1 MSAVREQARPAWL
14 GRREWVEPLLVALLG
29 LVCIVVLDAF
39 VLDAKAPRG
48 DELIYE
54 LMARH
59 PFAAH
64 TFPFAYRIGPPTLVH
79 LLPFSHEFSWS
90 LLAWLC
96 TGASAGVAYA
106 LMRRFGA
113 ERWLAAGLA
122 LCLATCPPLL
132 AASLRQGRGV
142 DAESV
147 LVMLAGGLAIAA
159 RRPAALGVIVLLGA
173 LVRESS
179 LFLVPFAYAVWAE
192 RPLDW
197 RAAREVGA
205 AAVPG
210 VAVYAALRLALPTV
224 GSYGGRLDLLRQ
236 ALHGPLGQARRLAS
250 SFGPLWLAAPFALL
264 DLRYARRGLVLVA
277 LCVLSMLYALDWGR
291 VILLA
296 APVFYAGGAHVLRN
310 RRGLAIAAV
319 AAFAG
324 MNVGYA
330 IHMDRGGTERGI
342 INGPPPSYPVR

>member
-1 MSAVREQARPAWL
+1 MSAVRARQAPAL
-14 GRREWVEPLLVALLG
+14 LRREWIEPLVVALAG

-39 VLDAKAPRG
+39 VLDAREPRG

-64 TFPFAYRIGPPTLVH
+64 TFPFAYRVGPPTLVH
-79 LLPFSHEFSWS
+79 LLPFGHDFSWS
-90 LLAWLC
+90 ALAWLS

-113 ERWLAAGLA
+113 ERWLAAALA

-147 LVMLAGGLAIAA
+147 LVMLAGGLAIAN
-159 RRPAALGVIVLLGA
+159 RRPLALGAIVLVGA

-192 RPLDW
+192 RPLD
-197 RAAREVGA
+197 RRCAREVGLA
-205 AAVPG
+205 AAPG
-210 VAVYAALRLALPTV
+210 IALYAGLRLALPTV

-236 ALHGPLGQARRLAS
+236 ALDGPWVQARRLAS
-250 SFGPLWLAAPFALL
+250 SFGPLWLAAPFALR
-264 DLRYARRGLVLVA
+264 DMRYARRGLVVLA

-296 APVFYAGGAHVLRN
+296 APVFYAAGAHVLRG
-310 RRGLAIAAV
+310 RRALAIVVV
-319 AAFAG
+319 AAFAV

-330 IHMDRGGTERGI
+330 IHMDRGGTENGI
-342 INGPPPSYPVR
+342 IKGPLPSYPVR